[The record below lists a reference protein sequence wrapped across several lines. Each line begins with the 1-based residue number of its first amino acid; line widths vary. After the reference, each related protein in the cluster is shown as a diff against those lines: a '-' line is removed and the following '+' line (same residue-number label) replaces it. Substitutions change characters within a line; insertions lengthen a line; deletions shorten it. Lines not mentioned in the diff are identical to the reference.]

1 MDEIL
6 TLQEL
11 HRYLKIPKPTL
22 YQLAQT
28 GRIPAAKVGRHWRF
42 QRRSI
47 DQWLKAQ
54 ERTRKNGN
62 GYSRSAVQEPT
73 QELSEVAVG
82 VV

>member
-47 DQWLKAQ
+47 DQWLKQQ
-54 ERTRKNGN
+54 ERTRKNGHGN
-62 GYSRSAVQEPT
+62 SRSAVQEPT

-82 VV
+82 AV

>member
-11 HRYLKIPKPTL
+11 QQYLKIPKPTL

-47 DQWLKAQ
+47 DRWLQSQ
-54 ERTRKNGN
+54 ERTRKPGN
-62 GYSRSAVQEPT
+62 GHERFQAE
-73 QELSEVAVG
+73 ELHEAAVG
-82 VV
+82 AL

>member
-1 MDEIL
+1 MDDIL

-11 HRYLKIPKPTL
+11 HQYLKIPKPTL

-47 DQWLKAQ
+47 DRWLQAQ
-54 ERTRKNGN
+54 ERRRKPGN
-62 GYSRSAVQEPT
+62 GHVLAPET
-73 QELSEVAVG
+73 HELSEVAVG
-82 VV
+82 AV

>member
-1 MDEIL
+1 MDDIL

-11 HRYLKIPKPTL
+11 HQYLKIPKPTL

-47 DQWLKAQ
+47 DRWLQAQ
-54 ERTRKNGN
+54 ERRRKPSNGH
-62 GYSRSAVQEPT
+62 AVLTPEV

-82 VV
+82 AV

>member
-1 MDEIL
+1 MDDIL

-11 HRYLKIPKPTL
+11 HQYLKIPKPTL

-47 DQWLKAQ
+47 DRWLQAQ
-54 ERTRKNGN
+54 ERTRKAGN
-62 GYSRSAVQEPT
+62 GHGHTHEAHEP
-73 QELSEVAVG
+73 ELSEAAVG
-82 VV
+82 AV

>member
-1 MDEIL
+1 MDDIL

-11 HRYLKIPKPTL
+11 HQYLKIPKPTL

-47 DQWLKAQ
+47 DRWLQAQ
-54 ERTRKNGN
+54 ERRRKPSNGHVVL
-62 GYSRSAVQEPT
+62 APEV

-82 VV
+82 AV

>member
-22 YQLAQT
+22 YQLAQS

-47 DQWLKAQ
+47 ESWLKSQ

-62 GYSRSAVQEPT
+62 GNGQTVEVH
-73 QELSEVAVG
+73 ELAEATVG
-82 VV
+82 AI

>member
-1 MDEIL
+1 MDDIL

-47 DQWLKAQ
+47 DQWLKGQ
-54 ERTRKNGN
+54 ERTRKAPGN
-62 GYSRSAVQEPT
+62 GHAQDV
-73 QELSEVAVG
+73 QELSEATVG
-82 VV
+82 AL

>member
-47 DQWLKAQ
+47 ESWLKGQ

-62 GYSRSAVQEPT
+62 GRTVHAH
-73 QELSEVAVG
+73 ELVEATAG
-82 VV
+82 AI

>member
-1 MDEIL
+1 MDDIL

-47 DQWLKAQ
+47 DSWLKSQ
-54 ERTRKNGN
+54 ERTRKAGNGN
-62 GYSRSAVQEPT
+62 GHAQEA
-73 QELSEVAVG
+73 QELSEAAVG
-82 VV
+82 VA

>member
-1 MDEIL
+1 MDDIL

-47 DQWLKAQ
+47 DGWLKAQ
-54 ERTRKNGN
+54 ERTRKHGN
-62 GYSRSAVQEPT
+62 GQSHEAPQV
-73 QELSEVAVG
+73 LNEVVVG
-82 VV
+82 AL

>member
-11 HRYLKIPKPTL
+11 HQYLKIPKPTL

-54 ERTRKNGN
+54 ERTRKAGN
-62 GYSRSAVQEPT
+62 GRAQEVP
-73 QELSEVAVG
+73 ELSEATVGAV
-82 VV
+82 